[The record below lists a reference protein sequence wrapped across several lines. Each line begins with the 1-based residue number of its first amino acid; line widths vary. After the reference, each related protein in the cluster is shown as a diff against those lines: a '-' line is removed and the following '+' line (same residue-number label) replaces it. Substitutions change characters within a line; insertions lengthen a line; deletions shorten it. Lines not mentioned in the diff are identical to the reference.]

1 MPCAAAT
8 RANCK
13 RTGCPAAP
21 PAYAPGSG
29 AMPPQLPASSDAMLG
44 SLPGQRVISLMG

>member
-1 MPCAAAT
+1 MPRAAAT
-8 RANCK
+8 RANCE

-21 PAYAPGSG
+21 PADAPESG

-44 SLPGQRVISLMG
+44 ALPGQGVISLMS